1 MFNIN
6 KWKTMTNEEIWQS
19 VLSQIQ
25 LNISPAN
32 FATWFANTKIS
43 SIENNET
50 IVSVP
55 NSFSKEWLE
64 QKYHKDI
71 LKILKSLDDNIKE
84 IKYVVIPV
92 NIKMNTSQ
100 KRGAKKEEAIEQ
112 MGFSELEVSKDTNLN
127 PKYTFDNF
135 IIGPFN
141 EIAYAAAM
149 AIVEEPGKSYN
160 PLFVYGEV
168 GLGKTHLIQAIGN
181 KIKEKD
187 RTKNVKYIPAE
198 KLISTIVTAIRNQS
212 VEELKK
218 NLRDIDVLIV
228 DDIQFIAGKDK
239 TQEEFFHTF
248 NSLYQKNKQIIL
260 SSDRHPNNIPALTE
274 RLKSRFN
281 GGMIADINIPD
292 YETRMAILKQ
302 KTEEKSVAI
311 SADVLEYI
319 ANNIQKNV
327 RELESA
333 INRIIIYKK
342 ANNKTIELEDAKKLL
357 KNIIVSP
364 SKITNY
370 KKIVESITE
379 FYDIPAGNMFF
390 TSRKKEYAR
399 PRQIA
404 MYLLK
409 KELKMSYS
417 EIGRK
422 FGGKDHTTVI
432 HAYQLIEK
440 EYEENEKIH
449 QEIELILQRIYSK

>member
-1 MFNIN
+1 
-6 KWKTMTNEEIWQS
+6 MTNEEIWQS

-32 FATWFANTKIS
+32 FATWFANTKVS
-43 SIENNET
+43 SVGNNEAT
-50 IVSVP
+50 ISVP

-71 LKILKSLDDNIKE
+71 LKILKSLDDSIRE
-84 IKYVVIPV
+84 IKYVVTPINV
-92 NIKMNTSQ
+92 KMSSSQ
-100 KRGAKKEEAIEQ
+100 RRGVKKEETIEQ
-112 MGFSELEVSKDTNLN
+112 LGFSELEVSKETNLN

-141 EIAYAAAM
+141 EIAYAASM
-149 AIVEEPGKSYN
+149 AVVEEPGKNYN
-160 PLFVYGEV
+160 PLFVYGDV

-181 KIKEKD
+181 KIKDGDPNK
-187 RTKNVKYIPAE
+187 KVKYIPAE
-198 KLISTIVTAIRNQS
+198 KLISTIVNAIRNQS

-248 NSLYQKNKQIIL
+248 NSLYQKNNQIIL

-281 GGMIADINIPD
+281 GGMIADINTPD

-302 KTEEKSVAI
+302 KIEEKNANI
-311 SADVLEYI
+311 PTDVLEYI

-342 ANNKTIELEDAKKLL
+342 TNNKTIELEDAKKLL

-379 FYDIPAGNMFF
+379 FYDIPSGNMFF
-390 TSRKKEYAR
+390 SSRKKEFAR

-432 HAYQLIEK
+432 HACQLIEK

-449 QEIELILQRIYSK
+449 QEVELILQRIYSK

>member
-1 MFNIN
+1 MP
-6 KWKTMTNEEIWQS
+6 NEELWQA
-19 VLSQIQ
+19 VLAQIQ

-43 SIENNET
+43 AIEDNVAV
-50 IVSVP
+50 VSVP

-64 QKYHKDI
+64 QKHNKEI
-71 LKILKSLDDNIKE
+71 LKILKSIDDNIRG
-84 IKYVVIPV
+84 IQYVVNPANAKIAAV
-92 NIKMNTSQ
+92 G
-100 KRGAKKEEAIEQ
+100 KRGKKEEEPVEQ

-135 IIGPFN
+135 ITGPFN
-141 EIAYAAAM
+141 EIAYAAGM
-149 AIVEEPGKSYN
+149 AVVEEPGKSYN
-160 PLFVYGEV
+160 PLFIYGEV
-168 GLGKTHLIQAIGN
+168 GLGKTHLVQAIGN
-181 KIKEKD
+181 KIKENHPDK
-187 RTKNVKYIPAE
+187 KIKYIPAE
-198 KLISTIVTAIRNQS
+198 KLISTIVSAIRGQNI
-212 VEELKK
+212 EELKK
-218 NLRDIDVLIV
+218 NLRDIDVLII
-228 DDIQFIAGKDK
+228 DDIQFLAGKDK

-260 SSDRHPNNIPALTE
+260 SSDRHPNNIPAITE

-292 YETRMAILKQ
+292 YETRVAILRQ
-302 KTEEKSVAI
+302 KAEEKNVTI
-311 SADVLEYI
+311 PADVVEYI

-327 RELESA
+327 RELEGAVSRMA
-333 INRIIIYKK
+333 IYKK
-342 ANNKTIELEDAKKLL
+342 TNGKVVALEDAKKLL
-357 KNIIVSP
+357 KNIVTAP
-364 SKITNY
+364 AKVTNY
-370 KKIVESITE
+370 KKIVEAITE
-379 FYDIPAGNMFF
+379 FYDIPSGNMFF
-390 TSRKKEYAR
+390 VSRKKEFAR

-432 HAYQLIEK
+432 HACQLVEK
-440 EYEENEKIH
+440 EYEENEKTH

>member
-1 MFNIN
+1 MS
-6 KWKTMTNEEIWQS
+6 NEELWQA
-19 VLSQIQ
+19 VLAQIQ

-43 SIENNET
+43 SINDNVAV
-50 IVSVP
+50 VSVP

-64 QKYHKDI
+64 QKYDKEI
-71 LKILKSLDDNIKE
+71 LKILKSLDENIKN
-84 IKYVVIPV
+84 IGYVVNPINVKVP
-92 NIKMNTSQ
+92 TG
-100 KRGAKKEEAIEQ
+100 KRGRKENEQEEQ
-112 MGFSELEVSKDTNLN
+112 MGFSELEVSKETNLN
-127 PKYTFDNF
+127 PKYTFNNF
-135 IIGPFN
+135 ITGPFN

-149 AIVEEPGKSYN
+149 AVVEEPGKNYN
-160 PLFVYGEV
+160 PLFIYGDV
-168 GLGKTHLIQAIGN
+168 GLGKTHLVQAIGN
-181 KIKEKD
+181 KIKENHPDK
-187 RTKNVKYIPAE
+187 KVKYIPAE
-198 KLISTIVTAIRNQS
+198 KLISTIVNAIRGQT

-260 SSDRHPNNIPALTE
+260 SSDRHPNNIPAITE
-274 RLKSRFN
+274 RLKSRFG
-281 GGMIADINIPD
+281 GGMIADINTPD
-292 YETRMAILKQ
+292 YETRVAILKQ
-302 KTEEKSVAI
+302 KSEEKNIVI
-311 SADVLEYI
+311 PADVLEYI

-327 RELESA
+327 RELEGAVSRLA
-333 INRIIIYKK
+333 IYKK
-342 ANNKTIELEDAKKLL
+342 TNGKVVSLEDAKKLL
-357 KNIIVSP
+357 KNIVTSP
-364 SKITNY
+364 ARVTNH

-379 FYDIPAGNMFF
+379 FYDIPSGNMFF
-390 TSRKKEYAR
+390 VSRKKEFAR

-432 HAYQLIEK
+432 HACQLIEK
-440 EYEENEKIH
+440 EYEENEKTR
-449 QEIELILQRIYSK
+449 QEIELIIQRIYSK

>member
-1 MFNIN
+1 
-6 KWKTMTNEEIWQS
+6 MTNEELWQT

-32 FATWFANTKIS
+32 FATWFANTRIS
-43 SIENNET
+43 LIESNEV

-71 LKILKSLDDNIKE
+71 LKILKSLDEEIKE
-84 IKYVVIPV
+84 IKYVVNPV
-92 NIKMNTSQ
+92 NVKMNISQ
-100 KRGAKKEEAIEQ
+100 KRGIKKEETVEQ
-112 MGFSELEVSKDTNLN
+112 QGFSELEVSKDTNLN

-141 EIAYAAAM
+141 EIAFAASM
-149 AIVEEPGKSYN
+149 AVVEEPGKNYN

-181 KIKEKD
+181 KIK
-187 RTKNVKYIPAE
+187 KNDPAKKVKYIPAE
-198 KLISTIVTAIRNQS
+198 KLISTIVNAIRNQS

-218 NLRDIDVLIV
+218 NLREIDVLIV
-228 DDIQFIAGKDK
+228 DDIQFLAGKDK

-260 SSDRHPNNIPALTE
+260 SSDRHPNNIPAITE

-302 KTEEKSVAI
+302 KMEEKNAI
-311 SADVLEYI
+311 IPADILDYI

-333 INRIIIYKK
+333 INRMIIYKK
-342 ANNKTIELEDAKKLL
+342 TNNRFIELEEAKKLL

-379 FYDIPAGNMFF
+379 FYDIPSGNMFF
-390 TSRKKEYAR
+390 SSRKKEFAR

-432 HAYQLIEK
+432 HAFQLIEK

-449 QEIELILQRIYSK
+449 QEVELILQRIYSK